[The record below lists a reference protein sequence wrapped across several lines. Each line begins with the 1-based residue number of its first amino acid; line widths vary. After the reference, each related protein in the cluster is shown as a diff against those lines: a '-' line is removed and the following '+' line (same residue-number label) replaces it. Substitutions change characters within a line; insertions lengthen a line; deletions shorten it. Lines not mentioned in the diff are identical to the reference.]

1 MSLLASAAALTTAQM
16 VGIAGV
22 ATAGATMYAGS
33 KAASA
38 AKSAAGTQAA
48 SAQAGIDEQRRQFD
62 LTQKLLGPYAQA
74 GEGALSAQQALIGL
88 AGPEA
93 QAEAIRNIEMSP
105 QFTSM
110 VAQGENAMLQNA
122 SATGGLR
129 GGNTQAALAQFRPN
143 LLSGLI
149 QQQYQNLGG
158 LTTTG
163 LNAAAGTGQ
172 AAMQTGANVGNLLQ
186 QQGANIAGGQLAA
199 GQSFLPQA
207 LFSGLATYKGLGG
220 TFGAPAVPGAAPVP
234 GYAAPSVIPPP
245 TFNPANYNVP
255 PIKL

>member
-1 MSLLASAAALTTAQM
+1 MSLVAAAGL
-16 VGIAGV
+16 
-22 ATAGATMYAGS
+22 ATAGAMIYSGS

-48 SAQAGIDEQRRQFD
+48 SAQAGIEEQRRQFD

-93 QAEAIRNIEMSP
+93 QAAAIRNIEMSP

-163 LNAAAGTGQ
+163 ANAAAGVGS
-172 AAMQTGANVGNLLQ
+172 AGMQTGANVSNLLQ
-186 QQGANIAGGQLAA
+186 QQGAARAGGQIAA

-207 LFSGLATYKGLGG
+207 LASGLGVFSGLGG
-220 TFGAPAVPGAAPVP
+220 TFGQPAVPAAVPAPVAP
-234 GYAAPSVIPPP
+234 APSYGNFGGFGQPP
-245 TFNPANYNVP
+245 VP
-255 PIKL
+255 II

>member
-1 MSLLASAAALTTAQM
+1 MSLVAAAGL
-16 VGIAGV
+16 
-22 ATAGATMYAGS
+22 ATAGAMIYSGS

-38 AKSAAGTQAA
+38 AKKAASTQAE

-163 LNAAAGTGQ
+163 ANAAAGVGS
-172 AAMQTGANVGNLLQ
+172 AGMQTGANVGNLLQ
-186 QQGANIAGGQLAA
+186 QQGAATAGGQIAA
-199 GQSFLPQA
+199 GQSYLPQA
-207 LFSGLATYKGLGG
+207 LATGLGVFKGLGG
-220 TFGAPAVPGAAPVP
+220 TFGQPAVPAAAP
-234 GYAAPSVIPPP
+234 APVAPTPSYGNFGGFGQAPIP
-245 TFNPANYNVP
+245 
-255 PIKL
+255 II

>member
-1 MSLLASAAALTTAQM
+1 MSLVAAAGL
-16 VGIAGV
+16 
-22 ATAGATMYAGS
+22 ATAGAMIYSGS

-110 VAQGENAMLQNA
+110 VAQGENALLQNA

-163 LNAAAGTGQ
+163 ANAAAGVGS
-172 AAMQTGANVGNLLQ
+172 AGMQTGVNVGNLLQ
-186 QQGANIAGGQLAA
+186 QQGAATAGGQIAA
-199 GQSFLPQA
+199 GQSYLPQA
-207 LFSGLATYKGLGG
+207 LATGLGVFKGLGG
-220 TFGAPAVPGAAPVP
+220 TFGQPAVPAAAP
-234 GYAAPSVIPPP
+234 APVAPTPSYGNFGGFGQAPIP
-245 TFNPANYNVP
+245 
-255 PIKL
+255 II

>member
-1 MSLLASAAALTTAQM
+1 MTLGLSAAAMA
-16 VGIAGV
+16 GIAGV
-22 ATAGATMYAGS
+22 ATAGATIYAGS

-38 AKSAAGTQAA
+38 AKKAAGTQAE

-172 AAMQTGANVGNLLQ
+172 AGMQTGANVSNLLQ
-186 QQGANIAGGQLAA
+186 QQGAATAGGQIAA

-207 LFSGLATYKGLGG
+207 LARGFGVYTGFNGV
-220 TFGAPAVPGAAPVP
+220 GAPPIGTMTAPSAVPP
-234 GYAAPSVIPPP
+234 PS
-245 TFNPANYNVP
+245 FNPAAFPTP
-255 PIKL
+255 PLKI

>member
-1 MSLLASAAALTTAQM
+1 MSLVAAAGL
-16 VGIAGV
+16 
-22 ATAGATMYAGS
+22 ATAGAMIYSGS

-48 SAQAGIDEQRRQFD
+48 SAQAGIEEQRRQFD

-93 QAEAIRNIEMSP
+93 QAAAIRNIEMSP

-163 LNAAAGTGQ
+163 ANAAAGVGS
-172 AAMQTGANVGNLLQ
+172 AGMQTGANVGNLLQ
-186 QQGANIAGGQLAA
+186 QQGAATAGGQIAA
-199 GQSFLPQA
+199 GQSYLPQA
-207 LFSGLATYKGLGG
+207 LATGLGVFKGLGG
-220 TFGAPAVPGAAPVP
+220 TFGQPAVPAAAPAPVAPTPSYGNFAGFGQPPVP
-234 GYAAPSVIPPP
+234 I
-245 TFNPANYNVP
+245 
-255 PIKL
+255 I

>member
-1 MSLLASAAALTTAQM
+1 MSLVAAAGL
-16 VGIAGV
+16 
-22 ATAGATMYAGS
+22 ATAGAMIYSGS

-38 AKSAAGTQAA
+38 AKKAASTQAE
-48 SAQAGIDEQRRQFD
+48 SAQAGIEEQRRQFD

-93 QAEAIRNIEMSP
+93 QAKAIREIEMSP

-172 AAMQTGANVGNLLQ
+172 AGMQTGVNVGNLLQ
-186 QQGANIAGGQLAA
+186 QQGRAVAGGELAA
-199 GQSFLPQA
+199 GQSYLPQA
-207 LFSGLATYKGLGG
+207 LSLGLSTFKGLGG
-220 TFGAPAVPGAAPVP
+220 TFGAPAVPGVAPAPV
-234 GYAAPSVIPPP
+234 APVAPTPSYGNFGGFGQPP
-245 TFNPANYNVP
+245 VP
-255 PIKL
+255 II